1 MSAFRRFWRTLLA
14 WLVSLLARVIV
25 RTLRVRFVG
34 ERPAALPHPCIYA
47 FVHGRQVPLLRFP
60 RPRTAIV
67 ASLSEDGRLQARVMR
82 RFGFDVVDGSGSR
95 GGPAALSRSLERLAA
110 GEDLAVAVDG
120 PRGPRATVKP
130 GVIFLAARSGA
141 PIVPLSAAAA
151 RSWRFSRSWDGF
163 LLPKPFARVAVVAGP
178 PLAVHRDLP
187 VDALEE
193 PRARL
198 EAELGRLAR
207 EAEEAVG

>member
-67 ASLSEDGRLQARVMR
+67 ALAMPASSLSC
-82 RFGFDVVDGSGSR
+82 
-95 GGPAALSRSLERLAA
+95 RSSSS
-110 GEDLAVAVDG
+110 
-120 PRGPRATVKP
+120 TV
-130 GVIFLAARSGA
+130 
-141 PIVPLSAAAA
+141 
-151 RSWRFSRSWDGF
+151 
-163 LLPKPFARVAVVAGP
+163 
-178 PLAVHRDLP
+178 
-187 VDALEE
+187 
-193 PRARL
+193 
-198 EAELGRLAR
+198 
-207 EAEEAVG
+207 